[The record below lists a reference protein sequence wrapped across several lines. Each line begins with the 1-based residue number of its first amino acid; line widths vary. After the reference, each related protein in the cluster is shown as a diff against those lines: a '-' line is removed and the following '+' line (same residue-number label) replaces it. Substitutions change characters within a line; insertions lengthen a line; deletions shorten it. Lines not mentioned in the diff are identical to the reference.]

1 MKVNTVRLVTRVSI
15 LSLIAVSIMYGAG
28 IVLLSD
34 NTDTTLE
41 TTYSNMSTT
50 QLQSEVERLS
60 KKGEL
65 PFTMGLELIKR
76 WAQR

>member
-60 KKGEL
+60 KKEEL